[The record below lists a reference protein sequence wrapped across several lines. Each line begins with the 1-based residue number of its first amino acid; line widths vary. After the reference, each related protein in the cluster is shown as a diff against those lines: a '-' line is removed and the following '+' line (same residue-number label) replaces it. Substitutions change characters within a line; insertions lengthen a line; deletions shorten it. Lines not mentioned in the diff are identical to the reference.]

1 MLSFDDPVKAKLNNC
16 GGCAVLEDCVEELES
31 KLAKLELIG
40 EQLAKLEDLEENLSH
55 LTSRF
60 DGS

>member
-1 MLSFDDPVKAKLNNC
+1 MKAKLDNC
-16 GGCAVLEDCVEELES
+16 GGYAVLEDRVEELES

-40 EQLAKLEDLEENLSH
+40 ERLAKLEDLEENLSH

-60 DGS
+60 DSS